1 MKILIVH
8 VVFIPLSSC
17 ATALV
22 LLAEEE
28 ATTIVDA
35 EKKFRQAL
43 KIAEANFKRSQA
55 LQHHSPPHEKIHSKS
70 LLKVKYDIMVFMSG

>member
-1 MKILIVH
+1 MVLEDAYCSSLNTNVY
-8 VVFIPLSSC
+8 IPLYSC

-70 LLKVKYDIMVFMSG
+70 YT